1 MNNMTVGQSVVAALD
16 ARRFIP
22 RRATRPIVRIHLVG
36 SMRAITYLGQNVLP
50 RGKKVRAILGYLCL
64 APGTAMSQARLAGML
79 WDTASAA
86 QAQSNLYQALDE
98 LRLCIGPLADELIT
112 ADREAVTLNSD
123 ACWIDAEAL
132 LESSSP
138 DSVRSDLAV
147 LCSGEL
153 LQELD
158 GVSAS
163 FDRWLVRERTRFSE
177 HLRKL
182 LESELRHANRHDS
195 DLNQVAAVARR
206 LIAFD
211 ATHEGASRALMR
223 ALAEVGERS
232 QALREYARCRR
243 ALRKASG
250 AEPSPETKA
259 LSKSI
264 RAFSRRG
271 DQLEVI
277 QVPIQPQHEDTDTHR
292 PLPGRSRLR
301 VGVLPFDGSRS
312 ENEGNLAFS
321 LSHEIAS
328 ALARFRWFDVITPI
342 SMMRKP
348 LANFV
353 SDDLRQHQQLDYAVD
368 GTIAVGGKHIQISV
382 RLLDLVERA
391 RPVWSDRFELAINE
405 LHRLNEMVV
414 ARIVAS
420 IDPVIL
426 FIEAQPKRKERYG
439 ATGLLFLAIP
449 LIYSMERR
457 KFQQA
462 GDLIERALGIE
473 PDNAMAV
480 TLAAYWHLWHIG
492 QGWTTDV
499 VRTISTVE
507 NLCLKAMKLD
517 PDNSEAM
524 GIYAHTLSWK
534 REFDSALH
542 FFDQSLRLNP
552 NLAYIWALSATTYCY
567 IGDPENAL
575 KRLNRYLDL
584 APQDPY
590 FRFFEVIY
598 TIAYTFNRD
607 YERAVVVGRRVVKTN
622 PEFINGYK
630 PLIASLGHLGRR
642 EEAGPYLERLLSLE
656 PDFTIDKF
664 GKGYPFKF
672 DRDRENYLE
681 GLRLA
686 GVPER

>member
-1 MNNMTVGQSVVAALD
+1 MSSIAAGQSTVETP
-16 ARRFIP
+16 ARRP
-22 RRATRPIVRIHLVG
+22 APQRATRPIVRIHLIG
-36 SMRAITYLGQNVLP
+36 PMRAITYLGQNAVP
-50 RGKKVRAILGYLCL
+50 RGKKARAILGCLCL
-64 APGTAMSQARLAGML
+64 APSTAMPQTRLAAML
-79 WDTASAA
+79 WDATDI
-86 QAQSNLYQALDE
+86 QAQSSFGQALNE
-98 LRLCIGPLADELIT
+98 LRLAVGPLADELISI
-112 ADREAVTLNSD
+112 DREIVTLNAD
-123 ACWIDAEAL
+123 ACWIDALAL

-138 DSVRSDLAV
+138 DSTRSDLAV
-147 LCSGEL
+147 LCAGEL
-153 LQELD
+153 LEGLE
-158 GVSAS
+158 GTSAS
-163 FDRWLVRERTRFSE
+163 FDRWLARERTRFSG

-182 LESELRHANRHDS
+182 LESELHHANPHDS
-195 DLNQVAAVARR
+195 DPNQVAAVARR

-223 ALAEVGERS
+223 ALAEMGERS
-232 QALREYARCRR
+232 HALREYARCRR
-243 ALRKASG
+243 ALRKTSDT
-250 AEPSPETKA
+250 EPSLETKA

-264 RAFSRRG
+264 RAFSRRN
-271 DQLEVI
+271 DQLEAI
-277 QVPIQPQHEDTDTHR
+277 QVPAQPQRDDIDTHR

-301 VGVLPFDGSRS
+301 VGVLPFDGNRS

-321 LSHEIAS
+321 LSHEIAA
-328 ALARFRWFDVITPI
+328 ALARFRWFDVITPV
-342 SMMRKP
+342 SMMRRP

-353 SDDLRQHQQLDYAVD
+353 NNDLPQHQQLDYAVD
-368 GTIAVGGKHIQISV
+368 GTITVSGRHIQINV

-426 FIEAQPKRKERYG
+426 FIEGQPKRKERYG

-449 LIYSMERR
+449 LIYSMERK

-462 GDLIERALGIE
+462 GEMIERALGIE
-473 PDNAMAV
+473 PDNTMAV

-492 QGWTTDV
+492 QGWTPDV
-499 VRTISTVE
+499 EGTASIVE
-507 NLCLKAMKLD
+507 KFCLKAMELD
-517 PDNSEAM
+517 PDNSEVM

-542 FFDQSLRLNP
+542 FFDRSLRLNP
-552 NLAYIWALSATTYCY
+552 NLAYIWALSAATYCY
-567 IGDPENAL
+567 IGEPDNAL
-575 KRLNRYLDL
+575 RRLSRYLEL
-584 APQDPY
+584 APLDPY
-590 FRFFEVIY
+590 FNFFENAY
-598 TIAYTFNRD
+598 TIAYTFKRD
-607 YERAVVVGRRVVKTN
+607 YERAVVVGRRVTKTN

-642 EEAGPYLERLLSLE
+642 DEARRYLKKLLSLE